1 MYWIRVRRYGLSFDQ
16 KLPLGWVI
24 IGDACLGKAHKPEVG
39 GVCKTSVLS
48 NGRNS
53 LLVNAFS
60 VKECSCDIF
69 KRLACDEKPDYLMDI
84 RNFFTLWN
92 LTSIDPLMDSSRRH
106 FHFVMIN
113 NLY

>member
-1 MYWIRVRRYGLSFDQ
+1 MPFGQ
-16 KLPLGWVI
+16 KLSLGWVI
-24 IGDACLGKAHKPEVG
+24 IGDACLGKANKPEVG
-39 GVCKTSVLS
+39 GVRKTSVLS

-84 RNFFTLWN
+84 RNF
-92 LTSIDPLMDSSRRH
+92 
-106 FHFVMIN
+106 N